1 MLVIEF
7 EPKERTLS
15 SAHQVQWAE
24 KGPLPFLICFACC
37 SWNPTCYP
45 MLIPLPLFSS
55 LVTVLVS
62 TVMGASGS
70 WFLAILFL
78 CALAR
83 SFVSVS
89 LPINNSS
96 IV

>member
-62 TVMGASGS
+62 TVMGASVLGS
-70 WFLAILFL
+70 LPFSFCVLWQEALYLFL
-78 CALAR
+78 YLLII
-83 SFVSVS
+83 
-89 LPINNSS
+89 LP
-96 IV
+96 